1 MRLPP
6 TAPPFLL
13 QPPASFSTAFTVLPS
28 WLPYVLSLPCPFLTG
43 WTTWR
48 SQSEGEFHPHCSTLL
63 PHLLQFQLLCLLVCR
78 RDKCRQDPEC
88 EFYFSLDADAVITN
102 QQVLRI
108 LIEENRLLAW
118 LSQRVP

>member
-1 MRLPP
+1 MRGSFTPSASASVS
-6 TAPPFLL
+6 AP
-13 QPPASFSTAFTVLPS
+13 
-28 WLPYVLSLPCPFLTG
+28 LSVG
-43 WTTWR
+43 
-48 SQSEGEFHPHCSTLL
+48 
-63 PHLLQFQLLCLLVCR
+63 R

-118 LSQRVP
+118 LSQRAPK